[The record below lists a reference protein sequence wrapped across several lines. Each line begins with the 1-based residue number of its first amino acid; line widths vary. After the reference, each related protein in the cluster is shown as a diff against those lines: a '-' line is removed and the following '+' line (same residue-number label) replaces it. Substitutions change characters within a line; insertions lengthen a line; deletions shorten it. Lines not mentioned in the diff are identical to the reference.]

1 MKKILLACLLS
12 LLLLSSLSAEES
24 LGSFSGKE
32 IHANDAAVT
41 QLSLSFS
48 SLLDIKVGFR
58 TEEGTPRLDLDLNND
73 NGIATGNAELYWE
86 ILAPVL
92 IDLELRLSGPLSIDG
107 TTENALNW
115 EVRVSDES
123 GVKGTATPNVPFKL
137 EAVNKIGELS
147 TGERSLSISTE
158 DYRFKPAGVYSA
170 DIIVAITIS

>member
-1 MKKILLACLLS
+1 MKKILLVCLLS
-12 LLLLSSLSAEES
+12 LLMLSSLSAAES
-24 LGSFSGKE
+24 MGSFSGKE

-58 TEEGTPRLDLDLNND
+58 TEEDTPRLDLEPNID
-73 NGIATGNAELYWE
+73 NGIATGKADLYWE
-86 ILAPVL
+86 ILAPVA
-92 IDLELRLSGPLSIDG
+92 IDLKLSLSELLSITG
-107 TTENALNW
+107 TQSTIDW
-115 EVRVSDES
+115 TVDVFDKS
-123 GVKGTATPNVPFKL
+123 VKEGSVTPDNPFDLGT
-137 EAVNKIGELS
+137 VNTIGELS

>member
-12 LLLLSSLSAEES
+12 LLLLSSLSAAES
-24 LGSFSGKE
+24 MGSFSGKE

-58 TEEGTPRLDLDLNND
+58 TEEGTPRLDLEPNID

-86 ILAPVL
+86 ILAPVA
-92 IDLELRLSGPLSIDG
+92 IDLELSLSGLLSITG
-107 TTENALNW
+107 TQNTLDW
-115 EVRVSDES
+115 KVDVFDES
-123 GVKGTATPNVPFKL
+123 VKEGTVTPDNPFDL
-137 EAVNKIGELS
+137 RTVNKIGESS
-147 TGERSLSISTE
+147 TGERNLSISTE